1 MGYTASGPHSTRGS
15 LRGCSLD
22 ANVVGDR
29 PQDTS
34 VAATRFRVAAI
45 GAAAGQALDWL
56 ILAAVIALVAG
67 AVFTGLVFMP
77 AAGFVQSRAPLA
89 LFEHAAAL
97 IGTAALARWILF
109 GGRALPGALLV
120 VLSAITALDLLQ
132 LVTTSDLYQTRDAV
146 FLHASIVVVALAV
159 VMSASD
165 ARKTRIFLGGLALLG
180 VAEAIIGLGQYTR
193 GAETPIYWLSRTFAV
208 AIRTRIHGTLG
219 NPNVLATFL
228 LTGIGATALLAVDQR
243 GVKRFLLL
251 AGLCVQI
258 GAIALTY
265 SRGGYAGLAALLL
278 LGAVFLWPVRRRAGP
293 VFITASVMASLSLLA
308 LPAVGL
314 RAGSVTLDGADT
326 TRSRLFI
333 WQTAVRMWHARPAW
347 GTGIG
352 AFNAAYAAHRPSGVL
367 TTYAM
372 VRIPGSAHNDYLQ
385 LLAETGVGGVAMLV
399 LATGWGVWRVARRYR
414 AGSEEE
420 RIWLGTWAAT
430 IAGLGVSSVA
440 NSTVSS
446 IPAAMMLGVF
456 TAAVAAHLSSDRRPL
471 HHPQRWLALPLAALV
486 LGLPPLL
493 PAPTQAS
500 AYQQEAGRHV
510 RAGRYKEAVE
520 AFQRAAEADP
530 LNGAGLAY
538 FGDLQAD
545 LYLRRV
551 DSSAGPWRTA
561 RERAADLYGRAQ
573 RLSPWDGYPS
583 AGLGR
588 LRRAE
593 RRFPDAVAALRQAI
607 VLDGYSPRYHLWLG
621 ETLLEMGDRRGAA
634 AQLAEAVRLFP
645 IEMLAIERHEGRSA
659 SFDLDAADLADAHR
673 LLSRAGVMAP

>member
-1 MGYTASGPHSTRGS
+1 M
-15 LRGCSLD
+15 
-22 ANVVGDR
+22 
-29 PQDTS
+29 
-34 VAATRFRVAAI
+34 RVRIAAI

-77 AAGFVQSRAPLA
+77 SAGFVQSRAPLA

-97 IGTAALARWILF
+97 IGTAALVRWILF
-109 GGRALPGALLV
+109 GGRALPGAPLV
-120 VLSAITALDLLQ
+120 ILAAITALDLLQ

-146 FLHASIVVVALAV
+146 FLHVSIVIVVLAV

-165 ARKTRIFLGGLALLG
+165 ARKTRLFLAGLALLS
-180 VAEAIIGLGQYTR
+180 VAQAIIGLGQYTS
-193 GAETPIYWLSRTFAV
+193 GAETPIYWLSRTFAG

-228 LTGIGATALLAVDQR
+228 LTAIGATALLAVDQR
-243 GVKRFLLL
+243 GVNRCLLL

-258 GAIALTY
+258 GALALTY
-265 SRGGYAGLAALLL
+265 SRGGYAGLGALILV
-278 LGAVFLWPVRRRAGP
+278 GAVCLWPVRRRAGP

-314 RAGSVTLDGADT
+314 RAGSLTLDGADT
-326 TRSRLFI
+326 TTSRLFI
-333 WQTAVRMWHARPAW
+333 WQTAVRVWHARPVW

-352 AFNAAYAAHRPSGVL
+352 TFNAVYAAHRPSGVL

-372 VRIPGSAHNDYLQ
+372 VRVPGSAHNDYLQ
-385 LLAETGVGGVAMLV
+385 LLAEAGAGGVAMLV
-399 LATGWGVWRVARRYR
+399 IAAGWGLWRAGRRYR
-414 AGSEEE
+414 AGSEED

-430 IAGLGVSSVA
+430 IAGLGVSSIA

-456 TAAVAAHLSSDRRPL
+456 TAAVAGHLSSERGALQYPR
-471 HHPQRWLALPLAALV
+471 RWLALPLAALV

-493 PAPTQAS
+493 PAPTQAA
-500 AYQQEAGRHV
+500 AYHQEAGRHV

-520 AFQRAAEADP
+520 AFQRAVDTDP
-530 LNGAGLAY
+530 LNGSALAY
-538 FGDLQAD
+538 FADLQAD

-551 DSSAGPWRTA
+551 DSSAGPWPTA
-561 RERAADLYGRAQ
+561 RERAANLYGRAQ

-588 LRRAE
+588 LRRAQ
-593 RRFPDAVAALRQAI
+593 RRFPEAAAAFRQALI
-607 VLDGYSPRYHLWLG
+607 LDGYSPRYHLWLG
-621 ETLLEMGDRRGAA
+621 ETLLEMGDRRSAA
-634 AQLAEAVRLFP
+634 PELAQAVKLFP

-659 SFDLDAADLADAHR
+659 SYALDAADLAEAHR
-673 LLSRAGVMAP
+673 LLSQAGAMAP